1 MAKVK
6 ATVNGAVSLVNAIA
20 NKKGATLGISL
31 KVEVVM
37 ETSKGKGI
45 TIQSE
50 NKSLSSRLINKTIEK
65 IVSKKDLEKNKIAIT
80 LNSEIPTGYGLKSSS
95 AISSAIAL
103 ACAKIFKPKW
113 TDKQILLAGVDAK
126 IFKPKWTDKQIL
138 LAGVD
143 ASIESKVSITGA
155 YDDACSCYYGG
166 FNVTDNAKRNRIQFQ
181 KIPSNLTAVIFIP
194 KNRKRG
200 KLKNLKILSPIF
212 NNAWELAKEKKYW
225 QSMTINGL
233 ATAAILDSDPKIIV
247 SLMEKGALGASISG
261 NGPSIAAIVKKENIE
276 NIKKIFESLE
286 GRIIISKINNKK
298 AEVHEL

>member
-6 ATVNGAVSLVNAIA
+6 ATVHGAVSLVSAIA

-31 KVEVVM
+31 KVEAIV
-37 ETSKGKGI
+37 ETSDGKGI

-65 IVSKKDLEKNKIAIT
+65 IVSKKDLEKNKIVIT

-95 AISSAIAL
+95 AISSVIAL
-103 ACAKIFKPKW
+103 ACAKIFKPKL
-113 TDKQILLAGVDAK
+113 TDR
-126 IFKPKWTDKQIL
+126 QIL

-166 FNVTDNAKRNRIQFQ
+166 FNVTDNAKRNRIHFQ

-212 NNAWELAKEKKYW
+212 NHAWELAKEKKYW
-225 QSMTINGL
+225 EAMTINGL
-233 ATAAILDSDPKIIV
+233 STSVILDSDPKIIV
-247 SLMEKGALGASISG
+247 SLIEKGALGASVSG
-261 NGPSIAAIVKKENIE
+261 NGPSIAAIVKKENIS
-276 NIKKIFESLE
+276 NIKKIFELLE
-286 GRIIISKINNKK
+286 GNIIVSKINNKK
-298 AEVHEL
+298 AEVYEL

>member
-113 TDKQILLAGVDAK
+113 TDKQILLAGVDA
-126 IFKPKWTDKQIL
+126 
-138 LAGVD
+138 
-143 ASIESKVSITGA
+143 SIESKVSITGA

-225 QSMTINGL
+225 QAMTINGL
-233 ATAAILDSDPKIIV
+233 ATASILDSDPKIIV
-247 SLMEKGALGASISG
+247 SLIEKGALGASISG
-261 NGPSIAAIVKKENIE
+261 NGPSIAAMVKKENVE